1 MSGKINLNLNKIKQT
16 GVDGVIIQFDNWVY
30 TPISGD
36 AGMIINTFML
46 DLQESKDLEM
56 YVYNY
61 EKALQIKEFL
71 IAHKDSLLNALEGL
85 EDTNVVGGVVDFD
98 VILEKAIANIE
109 NAVKRYG
116 AYLVFETDI
125 NY

>member
-1 MSGKINLNLNKIKQT
+1 MSGKIDLNLNKIKQT

-71 IAHKDSLLNALEGL
+71 IEHKDSLLNALEGL
-85 EDTNVVGGVVDFD
+85 EDTNVVGGVGDFD

-109 NAVKRYG
+109 NAVQRYG

>member
-1 MSGKINLNLNKIKQT
+1 MSGKIDLNLNKIKQT
-16 GVDGVIIQFDNWVY
+16 GVDGVIVQFDNWVY

-71 IAHKDSLLNALEGL
+71 IEHKNSLLNALGGL
-85 EDTNVVGGVVDFD
+85 EDINVVEGIGDFD

-109 NAVKRYG
+109 NAVQRYG